1 MNKPVI
7 LAGWGVI
14 SDHAEAEFAK
24 FITCA
29 RAPVLLTWKAMG
41 LLPDCHPLYSGRPGM
56 VGQPAAN
63 RILQECDYLLV
74 LGAKM
79 DKDQTAYQLQNIA
92 PNAVKE
98 VVDIDEAELK
108 KFPSSWKKHHTTTRL
123 YMMRHQDDLYR
134 AEWVQYCRRL
144 VKRYPVVNPAW
155 WREEAVNYYCF
166 LEELSYQA
174 DADDVI
180 APECSNAAPPLFQ
193 TWRVKLGQQF
203 TYAGALGSMGQGIPG
218 AIGAALATGKRVISV
233 IGDGGFMLNIQEL
246 EVVRRLNLPIKF
258 FVIDNGGYGAIRNT
272 QDAYFAGRRVG
283 CDADSGLT
291 LPSIGGLVEAFGID
305 TMTLIANRTIH
316 EIVEIALDGNEPV
329 VVVVKIPA
337 DFKTAY
343 VVSKRMEGGVPVA
356 GDFAEI

>member
-1 MNKPVI
+1 MRKPVI

-14 SDHAEAEFAK
+14 SGHAEAEFAK
-24 FITCA
+24 FITRA
-29 RAPVLLTWKAMG
+29 RVPVLLTWKAMG
-41 LLPDCHPLYSGRPGM
+41 LLPDCHPLYCGRPGM

-63 RILQECDYLLV
+63 KILQECDFLLV

-92 PNAVKE
+92 PHAHRI
-98 VVDIDEAELK
+98 VVDIDQAELD
-108 KFPSSWKKHHTTTRL
+108 KFPTSWERYK
-123 YMMRHQDDLYR
+123 MRVGAFIRDYTIKGNHL
-134 AEWVQYCRRL
+134 EWVQYCRAL
-144 VKRYPVVNPAW
+144 NKHHPVVDPTW
-155 WREEAVNYYCF
+155 WKQEAVNYYCF
-166 LEELSYQA
+166 LEELSHLA
-174 DADDVI
+174 GSEDVI

-272 QDAYFAGRRVG
+272 QDAYFKGRRVG
-283 CDADSGLT
+283 CDAESGLT
-291 LPSIGGLVEAFGID
+291 LPSIGGLVDAFGID
-305 TMTLIANRTIH
+305 TCTLIANR
-316 EIVEIALDGNEPV
+316 EINEVVGIALEGNEPV
-329 VVVVKIPA
+329 VVVVKTPP
-337 DFKTAY
+337 DFKTAH
-343 VVSKRMEGGVPVA
+343 VVAKRMEGGVPVA